1 MSGRKEKVENKRNEV
16 SLMQEMNIFEILC
29 KTPEVLIPL
38 PIPTERQLCNSFQN
52 NTSND
57 QNLAV
62 MEDLPNNYR
71 NSLLFQVPRGNLMP

>member
-1 MSGRKEKVENKRNEV
+1 MSERKEKVENKRNEV

-29 KTPEVLIPL
+29 KTPEVLIRL
-38 PIPTERQLCNSFQN
+38 PIPTERQLCNNFQN
-52 NTSND
+52 ITSND